1 MTLATTLLDAD
12 LYSVKN
18 LADLYRLRW
27 EIETNLGHLKT
38 SMGLDV
44 LKCKTVDGVLKE
56 MIVFCLLYN
65 LVRLVM
71 LNASRLQNVDVRRI
85 SFIDALRWLA
95 SVHAGEKL
103 SPLVVNPDRPDRCEP
118 RVRKRRPKQFPVMK
132 QPRRILQDALKNKG
146 KKA

>member
-1 MTLATTLLDAD
+1 
-12 LYSVKN
+12 
-18 LADLYRLRW
+18 LYRLRW
-27 EIETNLGHLKT
+27 DIETNLSHLKT

-65 LVRLVM
+65 LISLVM
-71 LNASRLQNVDVRRI
+71 LNAARTQNVDVRRI

-95 SVHAGEKL
+95 SADAGETL
-103 SPLVVNPDRPDRCEP
+103 VPLAVNPDRPNRCEP

-132 QPRRILQDALKNKG
+132 QPRKILQDALKNNG
-146 KKA
+146 KTPD